1 METTMSRTRQS
12 SLILLFTLF
21 VTGAMLRPVSAQPAG
36 ARAIEGVWA
45 MTITLRDCATT
56 TPLGPPFR
64 SLLTF
69 HAGGTMS
76 ESPATTQFSAG
87 QRSPGHGLWS
97 FSNGSTFD
105 ARFVAMILFD
115 TPPAPPAPGFQ
126 AGWQIVTSTFNLAD
140 ANRLTLSATVQF
152 FDLNRNVYRLAC
164 PTGTAERFQ

>member
-1 METTMSRTRQS
+1 MSKTRQAW
-12 SLILLFTLF
+12 LILLLT
-21 VTGAMLRPVSAQPAG
+21 TCTTAGAARPASAQATG

-45 MTITLRDCATT
+45 MAITLRDCATT
-56 TPLGPPFR
+56 APLGPPFR

-76 ESPATTQFSAG
+76 ESPGTTQFSSG
-87 QRSPGHGLWS
+87 QRSPGHGVWS
-97 FSNGSTFD
+97 FSSGNTFT
-105 ARFVAMILFD
+105 ARFIAMILFD

-126 AGWQIVTSTFNLAD
+126 TGWQIVTSTFDLTD

-152 FDLNRNVYRLAC
+152 FDINRNVYRSAC